1 MTRVTNAVPDAVT
14 PATTSGD
21 RGGEASAGILRIV
34 PGMNTSTP
42 VVPSVPAAV
51 APDPVPRLSIGP
63 LGIAVRIVV
72 AVGMLVAANV
82 VAGLVPVAVSLI
94 PGAMDVFSGSSP
106 WGFALAVG
114 MQSLVL
120 GIVVLG
126 VWAWMRWVE
135 RSPIRLAGWRWSG
148 RSILWLLLGLVAA
161 AGSLIAVMALLPA
174 IGAGPDGRALLGDQA
189 ATPVSIALLVVYYLG
204 LAFLQQGIPEELLF
218 RGWLLWRLRDRPVI
232 AVVVTT
238 LAFTVIH
245 LVSQGGQQSP
255 WERVLYLA
263 LPFGFALLAVGL
275 LLWTGSL
282 WAAVGVHGGFHV
294 GNRLAAAMLPQV
306 DPVTSW
312 IAVGAVQA
320 VLGAILVVTALRRGR
335 GILNGRD

>member
-14 PATTSGD
+14 PGTASGD
-21 RGGEASAGILRIV
+21 RGGEAPAGILRIV
-34 PGMNTSTP
+34 PGMKTSAP
-42 VVPSVPAAV
+42 VVPPVPAAV
-51 APDPVPRLSIGP
+51 APDPVPRLGLGP
-63 LGIAVRIVV
+63 LGIAVRVVV

-82 VAGLVPVAVSLI
+82 AAGLVPAAVFLI
-94 PGAMDVFSGSSP
+94 PGAMDVFAGSSP
-106 WGFALAVG
+106 WGFALMLG

-120 GIVVLG
+120 GVVVLA

-148 RSILWLLLGLVAA
+148 RSVLWLLLGLAAA
-161 AGSLIAVMALLPA
+161 AGSLVAVMALLPA
-174 IGAGPDGRALLGDQA
+174 TGARPDGSALLGEQTA
-189 ATPVSIALLVVYYLG
+189 APVTIVLLVVYYLG

-245 LVSQGGQQSP
+245 LVSSGGQQSP

-263 LPFGFALLAVGL
+263 LPFGFALLAVGM

-294 GNRLAAAMLPQV
+294 GNRLAAMLLPQL

-320 VLGAILVVTALRRGR
+320 ALGLILVVTALRRGK
-335 GILNGRD
+335 GILTGRD